1 VVFNDLFPKPVEEL
15 VSIGP
20 HPGVLLFL
28 LPAAAKF
35 ETNGRE
41 PPHQGSTD
49 LPVSPQSASEGSQ
62 GPDHFVAASPQFLL
76 PDRKNC
82 LASMEPL
89 QHELF
94 RFFLH
99 FFQRHGVLLFK
110 WISGVGDGIPKKPT
124 RIATF
129 FKQAF
134 LQTRTFALQE

>member
-1 VVFNDLFPKPVEEL
+1 
-15 VSIGP
+15 
-20 HPGVLLFL
+20 
-28 LPAAAKF
+28 
-35 ETNGRE
+35 
-41 PPHQGSTD
+41 

-62 GPDHFVAASPQFLL
+62 GPDNFVTASPQFLL